1 MEKQYDILA
10 TLFINDEE
18 DGGLIDKVQD
28 VFTTDVYPTEEVLD
42 KLADSIFEDLKNECL
57 LNTKAVDIDI
67 YYRLDLV
74 YLQDDYTDDEDDEE

>member
-74 YLQDDYTDDEDDEE
+74 YLQDDYTDDEDDDE

>member
-74 YLQDDYTDDEDDEE
+74 YLQDDYTDDEDDE

>member
-28 VFTTDVYPTEEVLD
+28 VFTIDVCPTEEVLD
-42 KLADSIFEDLKNECL
+42 KLSDSIFEDLKNECL

>member
-42 KLADSIFEDLKNECL
+42 KLSDSIFEDLKNECL

>member
-18 DGGLIDKVQD
+18 DGGLIDRVQD

-74 YLQDDYTDDEDDEE
+74 YLQDDYTDDEDDDE

>member
-57 LNTKAVDIDI
+57 LNTKAVDIDV

-74 YLQDDYTDDEDDEE
+74 YLQDDYTDDEDDE

>member
-1 MEKQYDILA
+1 MKQEIE
-10 TLFINDEE
+10 ISEE

-57 LNTKAVDIDI
+57 LNTKAVDIDV

-74 YLQDDYTDDEDDEE
+74 YLQDDYTDDEDDE

>member
-18 DGGLIDKVQD
+18 DGRLIDKVQD
-28 VFTTDVYPTEEVLD
+28 VFTTDGYPTEEVLD

-74 YLQDDYTDDEDDEE
+74 YLQDDYTDDEDDE

>member
-57 LNTKAVDIDI
+57 FNTKAVDIDI

>member
-57 LNTKAVDIDI
+57 LNTKAVDIGI
-67 YYRLDLV
+67 YYRL
-74 YLQDDYTDDEDDEE
+74 EDRKSVV

>member
-67 YYRLDLV
+67 FYRLDLV
-74 YLQDDYTDDEDDEE
+74 YLQDDYTDDEDDDE

>member
-57 LNTKAVDIDI
+57 LTTKAVDIDI

-74 YLQDDYTDDEDDEE
+74 YLQDDYTDDEDDDE

>member
-74 YLQDDYTDDEDDEE
+74 YLQDDYTDDEGDE

>member
-42 KLADSIFEDLKNECL
+42 KLADSIFEDLKKECF

>member
-74 YLQDDYTDDEDDEE
+74 YLQDDYTDDENDDE